1 MKSTFVAIAALL
13 AQQAAAQNML
23 RFACS
28 QLVVDR
34 VDPIV
39 NPGQLY
45 TPHLHQIVGKYFPKM
60 PFLFEASP
68 ERNFVKF

>member
-1 MKSTFVAIAALL
+1 MQLTFVAVTALL

-39 NPGQLY
+39 NPGQTY
-45 TPHLHQIVGKYFPKM
+45 TPHLHQIVGKYFSKLTF
-60 PFLFEASP
+60 FLH
-68 ERNFVKF
+68 